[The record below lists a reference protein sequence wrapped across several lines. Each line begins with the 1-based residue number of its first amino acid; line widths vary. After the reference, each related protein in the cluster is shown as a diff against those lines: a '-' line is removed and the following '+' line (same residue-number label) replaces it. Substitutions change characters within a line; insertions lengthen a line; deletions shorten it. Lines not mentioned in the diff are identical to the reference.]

1 MATIKK
7 KKSVWINQVFFLI
20 ILILILFFYAGCVE
34 LEEQEKE
41 FEEKVEVE
49 KEVVELEIGLEEKEN
64 ITLITLYD
72 NYEFDPKL
80 NTGWGFSCLIK
91 TGDKKEGK
99 NILFDTGGD
108 SRTLLYNME
117 QLNISPNDIDI
128 VVLSHIHGDHTG
140 GLSGILETN
149 PNVSVYIPS
158 SFPDSFKQE
167 VREKGAQPID
177 VSNEKQIY
185 KNVYSTGE
193 LNSSIGLKE
202 QSLFIN
208 TNRGIVVLTGC
219 AHPGI
224 VNIVKHIKEMSKNS
238 ICLVIGGFHLG
249 SASES
254 QLNEIINEF
263 KTLEVEKAAPCHC
276 SGDRARQL
284 FKETYRENF
293 IEKGVG
299 KMIKI

>member
-7 KKSVWINQVFFLI
+7 KKSVWITPVFFLI
-20 ILILILFFYAGCVE
+20 ILILILFFCAGCVE

-91 TGDKKEGK
+91 TEDKQ
-99 NILFDTGGD
+99 ILFDTGGD

-224 VNIVKHIKEMSKNS
+224 VNIVKHVKKMSKNS
-238 ICLVIGGFHLG
+238 ICLVMGGFHLG

-293 IEKGVG
+293 IENGVG
-299 KMIKI
+299 KIIEI